1 MTRSILHRVKTILRS
16 TKTAG
21 QEALAC
27 AVLTAVAFSA
37 PGQAAAQQSQGNSI
51 SHDVY
56 GVVALV
62 QVDDSGNVEG
72 LGSGTVISRT
82 GRIITNYHVV
92 GSTTTGRLANSNGL
106 VAVLFSPSEDRPA
119 KLVGYAKYLFGN
131 PNLDLAELQF
141 VADRNANPVNTC
153 QNIFPVAI
161 PLGNSDK
168 LDIGDPLSMLGYPET
183 AMDLS
188 KGLGGVYITFT
199 PARVSGFQTAG
210 DARQWIR
217 TTAPVS
223 HGNSGGAALNAQ
235 GQLVGVPSDTYITPG
250 KEAHQN
256 YEKMGLIR
264 PTNFLPAAWF
274 NNDCSLGSLASG
286 SSSGSSGGNASPDN
300 SGSTSGYG
308 NSGNAGGSGGYAEGG
323 QGGSAGEAPASGGIL
338 IQGRIVDA
346 DTGQGIPGALFAV
359 MRPGWKESDGLYTE
373 YALAHGTA
381 DSDGRFTTGTGVK
394 PGMTYPIVILAK
406 GYGKTDGT
414 LPISANAA
422 PLVTLDEPISLS
434 H

>member
-1 MTRSILHRVKTILRS
+1 MFEMTLRAA
-16 TKTAG
+16 KTAVYG
-21 QEALAC
+21 ALVC
-27 AVLTAVAFSA
+27 AVLVAETLSA
-37 PGQAAAQQSQGNSI
+37 PEPAAAQQAQGPSI
-51 SHDVY
+51 SQDVY
-56 GVVALV
+56 GVVALL
-62 QVDDSGNVEG
+62 QLDDSANVEAM
-72 LGSGTVISRT
+72 GSGTIISRT

-92 GSTTTGRLANSNGL
+92 GNTDTGQLSNPNGM
-106 VAVLFSPSEDRPA
+106 VAVLFLSREDRPA
-119 KLVGYAKYLFGN
+119 QLVGYARYLFGN

-141 VADRNANPVNTC
+141 VADKNAQPVNTC

-168 LDIGDPLSMLGYPET
+168 LEIGDQLSMLGYPET
-183 AMDLS
+183 GLDRS
-188 KGLGGVYITFT
+188 KGLGGIYITYT

-235 GQLVGVPSDTYITPG
+235 GQLVGVPSDTYVAPG

-274 NNDCSLGSLASG
+274 NNSCSLGSLASG
-286 SSSGSSGGNASPDN
+286 SSSGNSGSSSGAGGYQGSTGSGQSTPSAGGSSSGEAPSSGGV
-300 SGSTSGYG
+300 
-308 NSGNAGGSGGYAEGG
+308 
-323 QGGSAGEAPASGGIL
+323 L

-346 DTGQGIPGALFAV
+346 DTGQGIAGALFAV
-359 MRPGWKESDGLYTE
+359 MRLGWKESDGLYTE
-373 YALAHGTA
+373 YALAQGTA
-381 DSDGRFTTGTGVK
+381 DTDGHFVTNTGVK
-394 PGMTYPIVILAK
+394 PGGTYPIVILAK

-414 LPISANAA
+414 LPISENAA
-422 PLVTLDEPISLS
+422 SLVTLDEPISLS